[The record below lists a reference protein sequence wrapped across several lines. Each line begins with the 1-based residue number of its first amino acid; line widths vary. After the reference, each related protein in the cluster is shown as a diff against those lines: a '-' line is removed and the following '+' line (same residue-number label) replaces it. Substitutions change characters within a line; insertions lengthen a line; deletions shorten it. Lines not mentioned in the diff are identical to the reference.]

1 MELSDFSLL
10 AGLSKD
16 ALSWLEANAV
26 HLRRYEKGAVVLH
39 AGDVTRQLGLVRS
52 GCVHIESNDLWGNR
66 SILGSVEAGG
76 AFGETYA
83 LGGIPMMVDAVCAEP
98 GEIWLLDVQTALRA
112 MPPDADRQL
121 TENLLRLCAQ
131 KNLALS
137 ERIFCTASK
146 TIRGRLLTY
155 LSAQSVRAGAKT
167 FRIPFDRQQL
177 ADYLNV
183 ERTALSKE
191 LGKMRD
197 DGLLDWRKNVFTL
210 RAGSEKA

>member
-1 MELSDFSLL
+1 MELSDFFLF

-16 ALSWLEANAV
+16 ALAWLEAHAAR
-26 HLRRYEKGAVVLH
+26 LRRYEKGAVVLH

-112 MPPDADRQL
+112 MPPEGSRRL

-197 DGLLDWRKNVFTL
+197 DGLLDWHKNVFTL
-210 RAGSEKA
+210 KTE

>member
-1 MELSDFSLL
+1 MELFEFRLFS
-10 AGLSKD
+10 GLSPD
-16 ALSWLEANAV
+16 ALSWLEAHAAR
-26 HLRRYEKGAVVLH
+26 LRRYEKGAVVLH

-52 GCVHIESNDLWGNR
+52 GCVHIESNDFWGNR

-112 MPPDADRQL
+112 MPPEGSRRL

-155 LSAQSVRAGAKT
+155 LSAQSVRADAKT

-191 LGKMRD
+191 LSKMRN
-197 DGLLDWRKNVFTL
+197 DGLLDWHKNVFTL
-210 RAGSEKA
+210 RAE

>member
-1 MELSDFSLL
+1 MELSDFSLF
-10 AGLSKD
+10 AGLSKES
-16 ALSWLEANAV
+16 LSWLEANAAR
-26 HLRRYEKGAVVLH
+26 LRRYEKGAVVLH

-52 GCVHIESNDLWGNR
+52 GCVHIESNDFWGNR

-98 GEIWLLDVQTALRA
+98 GEVWLLD
-112 MPPDADRQL
+112 MPPEGSRRL

-177 ADYLNV
+177 ADYLSV

-197 DGLLDWRKNVFTL
+197 DGLLDWHKNVFTL
-210 RAGSEKA
+210 KAD